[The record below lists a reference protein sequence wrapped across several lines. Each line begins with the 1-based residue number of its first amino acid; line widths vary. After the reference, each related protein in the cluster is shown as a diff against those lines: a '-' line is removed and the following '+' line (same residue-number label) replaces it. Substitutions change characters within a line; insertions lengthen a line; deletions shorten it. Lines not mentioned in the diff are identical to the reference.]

1 MFRPELPPF
10 ASCFKSNL
18 APKRRILVQR
28 ENAEQHRETRK
39 KRKKTKWKRSVHSGP
54 QFFRSKH
61 PVEALHV
68 VNRVDFVPFKLFS
81 GSFKKRTR
89 VANNV
94 FYTKKNRKKQKKKR
108 QKKQK
113 KTEKNR
119 NGKTNPLSHSPRRHP
134 GDAKLLRRHSQ
145 IIAGRSYRKEK
156 K

>member
-10 ASCFKSNL
+10 ASCFKSIL

-39 KRKKTKWKRSVHSGP
+39 KRRKTKWKRSVHSGP
-54 QFFRSKH
+54 QFFRSKR

-89 VANNV
+89 VADNA
-94 FYTKKNRKKQKKKR
+94 FYPKKNRKNKKKAKKNQKKR
-108 QKKQK
+108 KKQK
-113 KTEKNR
+113 KTEMEKPINFPIR
-119 NGKTNPLSHSPRRHP
+119 C
-134 GDAKLLRRHSQ
+134 
-145 IIAGRSYRKEK
+145 AGIRGTQSSSEDICK
-156 K
+156 